1 MAPEPSESAFG
12 EKFGTGR
19 RYHLV
24 ERLTAGR
31 RGSVKPEA
39 FWRDKEYMPAP
50 ILKNLRAQASM
61 AIRNCD
67 FEDETYDA
75 PLEEGEVLFRQ
86 GDPADALYV
95 VVDGAVVPI
104 AEEGAP
110 KKLAIFEAGAFF
122 GRMRTPLGQAGHG
135 GSIL

>member
-1 MAPEPSESAFG
+1 MAPEASESAFG

-61 AIRNCD
+61 AMRNCD
-67 FEDETYDA
+67 FEDEPHDVS
-75 PLEEGEVLFRQ
+75 LEEGEVLFRQ
-86 GDPADALYV
+86 GGPADALYV

-104 AEEGAP
+104 AAEGAP
-110 KKLAIFEAGAFF
+110 KKLAILEAGAFF
-122 GRMRTPLGQAGHG
+122 GRKRTPLGQAGNG